1 MQCPRCVA
9 QYPMCV
15 AQCPKCVA
23 QCPRFIAQC
32 VLLAILAEHDSDS
45 LYMVLNNVLDHSDLD
60 L

>member
-1 MQCPRCVA
+1 MQCPR
-9 QYPMCV
+9 CV

-45 LYMVLNNVLDHSDLD
+45 LYMVLDNVLDHSDLD